1 MIYDFEPNEDFKR
14 MMRTA
19 LESVAA
25 ASASAAI
32 MSFISQVLVN
42 GIFVPKKTKIVIDG
56 DIPAELIALGGK
68 KAPEA
73 VFISTKKRSV
83 NVAPA
88 LVFAAVA
95 LILRKYLD
103 DEKNNS

>member
-1 MIYDFEPNEDFKR
+1 MIYDFEPNDDFKR
-14 MMRTA
+14 MMKTV

-25 ASASAAI
+25 ASASAAV
-32 MSFISQVLVN
+32 MSFITQVIVN
-42 GIFVPKKTKIVIDG
+42 GLFMPKKTKIIIDG

-73 VFISTKKRSV
+73 VYISSKKRSI

-88 LVFAAVA
+88 IFFAAVA
-95 LILRKYLD
+95 VILRKYLD
-103 DEKNNS
+103 DENNR